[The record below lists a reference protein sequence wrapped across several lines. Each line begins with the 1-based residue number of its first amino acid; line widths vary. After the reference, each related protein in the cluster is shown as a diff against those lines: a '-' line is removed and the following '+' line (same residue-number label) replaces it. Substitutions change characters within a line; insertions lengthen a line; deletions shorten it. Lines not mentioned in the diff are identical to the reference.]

1 LCPDHKRQMWVD
13 DLLQHPRGLA
23 ATLPCGVG
31 LAIDLN
37 PRPRRYSSIMGVALV
52 GFVGVLVGGLV
63 SMMGSWLIAIRA
75 ELNDAMVAARVFSV
89 RAAS

>member
-1 LCPDHKRQMWVD
+1 
-13 DLLQHPRGLA
+13 
-23 ATLPCGVG
+23 
-31 LAIDLN
+31 
-37 PRPRRYSSIMGVALV
+37 MGVALV

-75 ELNDAMVAARVFSV
+75 GLNDAMVAARVFSV